1 MQSRLGE
8 GASADCFG
16 LYGGSNANEFWRNH
30 INRRFFLNLSVAAG
44 AAAVTTPVIAGG
56 HGRLTELNGVSN
68 HFTTGR
74 VKIAKKDGGYAINF
88 LDDFT
93 FDGAPDPKI
102 ALGNNGYDKS
112 TLMGKLTPNSG
123 SSYTIP
129 AGINPDD
136 FNEVWIWCEKFNV
149 GLGVAKF

>member
-1 MQSRLGE
+1 M
-8 GASADCFG
+8 
-16 LYGGSNANEFWRNH
+16 
-30 INRRFFLNLSVAAG
+30 NRRFFLNLSVATG
-44 AAAVTTPVIAGG
+44 VAAVTTPAFAGG
-56 HGRLTELNGVSN
+56 HGRLAEFKGVNN
-68 HFTTGR
+68 HVTTGR
-74 VKIAKKDGGYAINF
+74 VEIAKKDGGYVINL

-112 TLMGKLTPNSG
+112 TLMGKLTSNNGS
-123 SSYTIP
+123 SSYTVP

-136 FNEVWIWCEKFNV
+136 FNEVWVWCEKFNV

>member
-1 MQSRLGE
+1 MQSRIGE
-8 GASADCFG
+8 GASADCFV

-30 INRRFFLNLSVAAG
+30 INRRFFLDLSVAAG
-44 AAAVTTPVIAGG
+44 AAAVTTPAIAGG
-56 HGRLTELNGVSN
+56 YGRLAELKGVNN

-74 VKIAKKDGGYAINF
+74 VKIAKKDGGYAINL

>member
-1 MQSRLGE
+1 M
-8 GASADCFG
+8 
-16 LYGGSNANEFWRNH
+16 
-30 INRRFFLNLSVAAG
+30 
-44 AAAVTTPVIAGG
+44 
-56 HGRLTELNGVSN
+56 SN

-74 VKIAKKDGGYAINF
+74 VEIAKKDGGYAINL

>member
-1 MQSRLGE
+1 MQSRIGE
-8 GASADCFG
+8 GASADCFV

-30 INRRFFLNLSVAAG
+30 INRRFFLDLSVAAG
-44 AAAVTTPVIAGG
+44 AAAVTTPAIAGG
-56 HGRLTELNGVSN
+56 HGRLAELKGVNN

-74 VKIAKKDGGYAINF
+74 VKIAKKDGGYAINL

>member
-1 MQSRLGE
+1 M
-8 GASADCFG
+8 
-16 LYGGSNANEFWRNH
+16 
-30 INRRFFLNLSVAAG
+30 
-44 AAAVTTPVIAGG
+44 
-56 HGRLTELNGVSN
+56 SN

-74 VKIAKKDGGYAINF
+74 VEIAKKDGGYAINL

-102 ALGNNGYDKS
+102 ALGNNGYDKP
-112 TLMGKLTPNSG
+112 TLMGKLTSNSG

>member
-1 MQSRLGE
+1 MQSRIGE
-8 GASADCFG
+8 GASADCFV

-30 INRRFFLNLSVAAG
+30 INRRFFLDLSVAVG
-44 AAAVTTPVIAGG
+44 AAAVTTPAIASG
-56 HGRLTELNGVSN
+56 HGRLAELKGVNN

-74 VKIAKKDGGYAINF
+74 VKIAKKDGGYAINL